1 MPIKLKSSEK
11 KQKKKRDIT
20 LNQCLSYFVN
30 VGAYKGDGIVEI
42 TYRRKEKKL
51 CCIMSV
57 SGIDIF
63 NYSENDIYSAC
74 DNFAKATTSLRLP
87 HKYVFTDKNPD
98 LTSNQDFLKYKLNKA
113 EGFNKAFLRNQLE
126 MTRFVQENQRDK
138 MTYLLVFADTNEIE
152 KLKNNCKMYINNMSD
167 TSVHLCEKEEIES
180 FLRRYL
186 CCYDKSKS
194 QKSVLPQNFEVKQ
207 GYSVIDG
214 RFVTTLI
221 INDYPASIRSLELA
235 SIIQR
240 LSNVTVTMDVGT
252 KPRDVVRKELE
263 KSMDELKSRFV
274 FNRSDAE
281 NQDTSTEFAKIS
293 AIRDNIVNGNEQM
306 MYITLRL
313 IVSDDSLKK
322 LNDHVDAIQK
332 ALQDDGI
339 SCFVPINQMKDEFIN
354 LVKFDNISNNPFPL
368 QDTFK
373 MQYPFFYQQHIDEKA
388 LIFGTTGTS
397 GLVALDFYVR
407 NAVRQ
412 SFDMLLLGVKGSG
425 KSATLK
431 SIVRDYIAMGNKVM
445 ALDVEGEYEDIA
457 RVHNGQVI
465 RMNKNSIIN
474 VFQLRKTMDKSREN
488 DVSNASNFA
497 AEISRITTFFYQ
509 YIPNMTELEA
519 EELKD
524 VIFDTYQEKGITEST
539 DVSLLQPED
548 FPIFSDVL
556 DTLRKQLY
564 NSDGSTNKNFTPSRI
579 DSLQKLE
586 SYIKQLA
593 EGVYRSMFNGYST
606 VDVSSSNL
614 IIFDVKALSEMD
626 ERIYN
631 AQLFNILSLMW
642 SEVCKNVEYNNNI
655 RNPFDRRYVA
665 CLIDEAHRFINAK
678 NTQVTE
684 FIEKLCRRTRK
695 YDAGLW
701 LASQALADFNP
712 TNDGAGT
719 DKVRI
724 IFSLIQYKII
734 LKQSTECIADLH
746 KTFSQFTI
754 SEIESTVKFAP
765 GEMLLA
771 LGAGKHKLHCYRYI
785 DKATLLYCGNSRD
798 KEEII
803 HKIFSELYHELPK
816 EDYAIQIMQNK
827 DNFHIG
833 FTDEVMEYIKYSK
846 ADSEELYKIVFY
858 AVGQLISEMCS
869 LVN

>member
-1 MPIKLKSSEK
+1 MLKKPRKGEK
-11 KQKKKRDIT
+11 KLKKKRDIT

-30 VGAYKGDGIVEI
+30 MGEYKGDGIVEI
-42 TYRRKEKKL
+42 TYRSKEKKL

-74 DNFAKATTSLRLP
+74 DNFAKATTSLRLS

-98 LTSNQDFLKYKLNKA
+98 LTSNQDFLQYKLNKA
-113 EGFNKAFLRNQLE
+113 KGFNKAFLRNQLE
-126 MTRFVQENQRDK
+126 MTKFVQENQRDK
-138 MTYLLVFADTNEIE
+138 LTYLLVFADINEIQ

-180 FLRRYL
+180 FLKRYL
-186 CCYDKSKS
+186 CCCDKSKS
-194 QKSVLPQNFEVKQ
+194 PKSILPHSFEVNQ

-221 INDYPASIRSLELA
+221 INDYPASIRNLELT

-240 LSNVTVTMDVGT
+240 LSNVTVTMDVST

-306 MYITLRL
+306 MYITVKL
-313 IVSDDSLKK
+313 IVSDESLKN

-339 SCFVPINQMKDEFIN
+339 SCFIPINQMKDEFIN

-373 MQYPFFYQQHIDEKA
+373 MQYPFFYQQHIDERA

-457 RVHNGQVI
+457 KVHNGQVI

-474 VFQLRKTMDKSREN
+474 VFQLRKTMDKSRE
-488 DVSNASNFA
+488 DDASNASNFA

-524 VIFDTYQEKGITEST
+524 VIFETYQEKGITEST
-539 DVSLLQPED
+539 NVSLLQPED
-548 FPIFSDVL
+548 FPVFSDVL
-556 DTLRKQLY
+556 YTLRKQLY
-564 NSDGSTNKNFTPSRI
+564 NSDGSTNNNFTPSKI
-579 DSLQKLE
+579 DSMQKLE

-593 EGVYRSMFNGYST
+593 EGVYKSMFNGYST

-712 TNDGAGT
+712 TNDSAGT

-746 KTFSQFTI
+746 KTFAQFTD
-754 SEIESTVKFAP
+754 SEIQSTVKFAP

-785 DKATLLYCGNSRD
+785 DEATLLYCGNSRD
-798 KEEII
+798 REEII
-803 HKIFSELYHELPK
+803 HKIFNELYHELPK
-816 EDYAIQIMQNK
+816 EEYAIQIMQNK

-846 ADSEELYKIVFY
+846 ADSEELYNIVYY

-869 LVN
+869 LIN